1 MTSTAPLRRKSSLPV
16 FEPAASTTWLAGCFT
31 IGNPASLL
39 SKAAASG
46 MSEGMRASLST
57 GKELFDA
64 AIARSSWTQVQL
76 RRKANR
82 SEPRR
87 LLRGLKPSQA
97 AGVAA
102 GQLQGLAPLPR
113 WSFGFCDEGDLMRH
127 AR

>member
-1 MTSTAPLRRKSSLPV
+1 
-16 FEPAASTTWLAGCFT
+16 
-31 IGNPASLL
+31 
-39 SKAAASG
+39 

-82 SEPRR
+82 SELRR
-87 LLRGLKPSQA
+87 LLPGLKPSQA

-102 GQLQGLAPLPR
+102 GQLQGLAPALR
-113 WSFGFCDEGDLMRH
+113 QLFFDGRLGFVTKATSCDTRDGSSVGVALYDPPLCSPATRVETNPYCSDLQRVL
-127 AR
+127 